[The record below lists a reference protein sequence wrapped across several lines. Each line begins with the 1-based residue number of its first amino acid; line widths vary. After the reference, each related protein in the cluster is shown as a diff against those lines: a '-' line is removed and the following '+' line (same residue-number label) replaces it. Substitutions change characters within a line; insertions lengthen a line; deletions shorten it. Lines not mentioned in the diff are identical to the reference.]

1 MRKPIVPKRIEVTYR
16 AQLRRVA
23 HVVGLMIAQHTH
35 IEKDDKGNIARVILS
50 VGLQEMV
57 RNYSK
62 SIAPW
67 AQKIAQEM
75 VDHVS
80 SSNKKFLLDT
90 APQMAKQLKSDYD
103 KSAIGLVAKSITADQ
118 VTLIK
123 SIPLEAGQRAQ
134 EYARQAVVGSMRAS
148 EVADKIMA
156 SGDVAKSRADT
167 IARTEIHKAWSSLTQ
182 SRAQYVGANQYIWR
196 TAGDEIVRDS
206 HAEMDGQVCDFNS
219 PPTLSDGD
227 SYNAGEG
234 VNCRCYA
241 EPIISDK
248 EE

>member
-1 MRKPIVPKRIEVTYR
+1 MRKPIVPKRIEVNYR

-23 HVVGLMIAQHTH
+23 HIAGSIINQHLIIQKENGEIVKVSLSEGLSIVL
-35 IEKDDKGNIARVILS
+35 K
-50 VGLQEMV
+50 
-57 RNYSK
+57 NYSK
-62 SIAPW
+62 SLEPW
-67 AQKIAQEM
+67 AQNIAQEM
-75 VDHVS
+75 IDNVN

-90 APQMAKQLKSDYD
+90 APQIAKQLKSDYD

-123 SIPLEAGQRAQ
+123 SIPLEAAERAQ
-134 EYARQAVVGSMRAS
+134 TLAREATTGSRRAS
-148 EVADKIMA
+148 EVADMIMS
-156 SGDVAKSRADT
+156 SGTVAKSRADT

-196 TAGDEIVRDS
+196 TAGDEIVRES